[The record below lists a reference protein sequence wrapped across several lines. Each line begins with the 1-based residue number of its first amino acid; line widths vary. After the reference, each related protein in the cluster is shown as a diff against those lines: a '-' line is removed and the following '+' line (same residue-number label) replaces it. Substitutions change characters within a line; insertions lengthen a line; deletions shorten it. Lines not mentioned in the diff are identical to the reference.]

1 MEGPEW
7 CWVVYLDAKVA
18 AFLWAPYFRLIYLQ
32 NIYSR
37 LLCENIELSFLLNE
51 IFFIRNCVPKL
62 GSLYQVRCRIIS
74 LQTES
79 NLRLWHLGG
88 PYIATVLVNEN
99 VVSFWFQLT
108 MQLRPTHPYIIY
120 DHFVD
125 TPHELVKF
133 KG

>member
-7 CWVVYLDAKVA
+7 RWVVYLDAKVA

-51 IFFIRNCVPKL
+51 NFFYPELCAKARIALSGALQDYKL
-62 GSLYQVRCRIIS
+62 TNRKY
-74 LQTES
+74 
-79 NLRLWHLGG
+79 LRLWHLGG

-99 VVSFWFQLT
+99 VVSSWFQLT
-108 MQLRPTHPYIIY
+108 MQLRPTHPYII
-120 DHFVD
+120 
-125 TPHELVKF
+125 
-133 KG
+133 